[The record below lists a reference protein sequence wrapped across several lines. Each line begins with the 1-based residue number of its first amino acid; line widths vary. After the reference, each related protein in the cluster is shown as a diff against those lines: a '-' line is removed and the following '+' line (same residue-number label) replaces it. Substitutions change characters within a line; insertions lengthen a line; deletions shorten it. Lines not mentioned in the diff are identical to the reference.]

1 MQKVHSSPSL
11 KERQRQEREAL
22 ILQAA
27 EEAFAEKGY
36 AETSMD
42 EIAGRVGVAKGT
54 VYLHFSCKEA
64 LVVAIFTRDM
74 ERFVESIEAAI
85 ASELSARAKLE
96 ALLKSMYT
104 GLYRKRMQLLSSLY
118 NNTDMQRMMSDK
130 SNHIHALWERMAMLV
145 TGLLEEGKQA
155 GEFDTAIPTEIMLAT
170 FLGLLA
176 PKTSK
181 HLALSD
187 KFTPDELITYVGRI
201 FFDGVSARKSTH
213 KTLLD
218 ILEEG

>member
-22 ILQAA
+22 ILQTA

-42 EIAGRVGVAKGT
+42 EIAGRVGIAKGT

-64 LVVAIFTRDM
+64 LVVAIITRNM

-85 ASELSARAKLE
+85 ASELTTRAKLE

-104 GLYRKRMQLLSSLY
+104 GLYRKRVQLLSSLSS
-118 NNTDMQRMMSDK
+118 NTDMQRLLSDK
-130 SNHIHALWERMAMLV
+130 STHIHELWDRLATLV
-145 TGLLEEGKQA
+145 AGLIEEGKA
-155 GEFDTAIPTEIMLAT
+155 SGEFDTTIPTQVMLAT

-176 PKTSK
+176 SKTSK
-181 HLALSD
+181 RL
-187 KFTPDELITYVGRI
+187 TMNDEIAPEELVAYVGRI
-201 FFDGVSARKSTH
+201 FFDGVSARKSMQ
-213 KTLLD
+213 KTLLN
-218 ILEEG
+218 IIEEG